1 MITVSNLVVSRDGR
15 ELYRDASFLIHPGW
29 KVGLTGANG
38 SGKSTFFALLLGDL
52 TPDGG
57 RLERP
62 AVWTVAHM
70 AQEVP
75 ALAQSALD
83 YVLDGDAELRALE
96 GQLAAAEQEE
106 RYEDLANFYQR
117 YEEIGGYTAPSRA
130 AKLLAGLGFS
140 DEEQQKSVADFSGGW
155 RMRINLAQTLMCRSD
170 LLLLDEPTNHLDLDA
185 ILWLEDWLRAYPGTL
200 VMVSHDRDFLD
211 AVVEHVLHVEQ
222 GTITHYRGNYSAFE
236 RMRAERLA
244 QQQQAFEKQQ
254 SDIAHLTKYI
264 DRFRAQATKA
274 RQAQSRIKALERM
287 TMIAPAH
294 VDSQFSF
301 RFRDPERLPSPLI
314 RMDDVDCGYAERRIL
329 QRVNLSLTP
338 DSRIGLLGPNGA
350 GKSTLIKTL
359 VGELALLSG
368 ERTMSEHTKIG
379 YFAQHQVDH
388 LDLKA
393 SPLLQ
398 LTRIAGRTDELTL
411 RKFLGSFGFGGDRID
426 TSCENF
432 SGGEKARLALALIVW
447 QRPNVLLL
455 DEPTNHLDLEMRHAL
470 TLALQEYQG
479 ALVVVSHERHLLKAC
494 CDDFLLVADGH
505 ATPFAGD
512 LEDYADWLRQ
522 WRLALVADRAPAK
535 KPDGKK
541 AAGSGASQ
549 RATSEAP
556 AASSSASSAKATAP
570 AKMNKEAKKALDKA
584 EKQLALLQ
592 ERQQAL
598 EARLA
603 DGELYDSGRRHEL
616 DALLAEKAE
625 VDASVTAA
633 EEAWMAASEAMEG

>member
-1 MITVSNLVVSRDGR
+1 
-15 ELYRDASFLIHPGW
+15 
-29 KVGLTGANG
+29 
-38 SGKSTFFALLLGDL
+38 
-52 TPDGG
+52 
-57 RLERP
+57 
-62 AVWTVAHM
+62 M

-83 YVLDGDAELRALE
+83 YVLDGDAELRQLE
-96 GQLAAAEQEE
+96 KAIADAEREE
-106 RYEDLANFYQR
+106 RYEALAEHYQR
-117 YEEIGGYTAPSRA
+117 LEEIGGYTARSRA

-140 DEEQQKSVADFSGGW
+140 EAEQQKSVADFSGGW

-185 ILWLEDWLRAYPGTL
+185 ILWLEDWLNAYPGTL

-211 AVVEHVLHVEQ
+211 AVVGHILHVEQ
-222 GTITHYRGNYSAFE
+222 ATITHYRGNYSAFE

-254 SDIAHLTKYI
+254 SDIAHLNKYI

-287 TMIAPAH
+287 TLIAPAH

-301 RFRDPERLPSPLI
+301 RFREPARLASPLI
-314 RMDDVDCGYAERRIL
+314 RMDEVNCGYGTRKVIAN
-329 QRVNLSLTP
+329 VSLSLTP
-338 DSRIGLLGPNGA
+338 DTRLGLLGPNGA
-350 GKSTLIKTL
+350 GKSTLIKTI
-359 VGELALLSG
+359 VGELEKLCG
-368 ERTMSEHTKIG
+368 ERTVSDHTKIG

-388 LDLKA
+388 LDLQA

-411 RKFLGSFGFGGDRID
+411 RKFLGSFGFGGERID
-426 TSCENF
+426 TVIENF

-494 CDDFLLVADGH
+494 CDEFLLVADGQ
-505 ATPFAGD
+505 ARTFEGD
-512 LEDYADWLRQ
+512 LEDYADWLRE
-522 WRLALVADRAPAK
+522 WRVAQE
-535 KPDGKK
+535 KK
-541 AAGSGASQ
+541 AAQKPAP
-549 RATSEAP
+549 EARKVE
-556 AASSSASSAKATAP
+556 AKPVEAQKGQP
-570 AKMNKEAKKALDKA
+570 INKDAKKALEKA
-584 EKQLALLQ
+584 EKLLGQL
-592 ERQQAL
+592 QQKQSEL

-603 DGELYDSGRRHEL
+603 DSAVYDAARRQEL
-616 DALLAEKAE
+616 DRLLQEKAV
-625 VDASVTAA
+625 VDAELAAA
-633 EEAWMAASEAMEG
+633 EETWLRASEAMES

>member
-1 MITVSNLVVSRDGR
+1 MITVSSLVVSRDGR

-38 SGKSTFFALLLGDL
+38 SGKSTFFALLRGEM
-52 TPDGG
+52 TPDAG
-57 RLERP
+57 RLDRP
-62 AVWTVAHM
+62 GVWTVAHM

-75 ALAQSALD
+75 ALARSALD
-83 YVLDGDAELRALE
+83 YVLDGDAELRQLE
-96 GQLAAAEQEE
+96 QAIADAEREE
-106 RYEDLANFYQR
+106 RYEALADHYQR

-140 DEEQQKSVADFSGGW
+140 EAEQQKNVADFSGGW

-185 ILWLEDWLRAYPGTL
+185 ILWLEDWLNAYPGTL
-200 VMVSHDRDFLD
+200 IMVSHDRDFLD
-211 AVVEHVLHVEQ
+211 GVVQHVLHVEQ
-222 GTITHYRGNYSAFE
+222 ATITHYRGNYSAFE

-254 SDIAHLTKYI
+254 TEVAHLTKYI

-301 RFRDPERLPSPLI
+301 RFREPARLASPLI
-314 RMDDVDCGYAERRIL
+314 RMDEVDCGYGDRKIISK
-329 QRVNLSLTP
+329 VSLSLTP
-338 DSRIGLLGPNGA
+338 DTRLGLLGPNGA
-350 GKSTLIKTL
+350 GKSTLIKTV
-359 VGELALLSG
+359 VGELEKLSG
-368 ERTMSEHTKIG
+368 ERTVSDHTVVG

-398 LTRIAGRTDELTL
+398 LTRIAGRTEELTL

-426 TSCENF
+426 TPCENF

-479 ALVVVSHERHLLKAC
+479 ALVVVSHERHLLRAC
-494 CDDFLLVADGH
+494 CDDFLLVADGQ
-505 ATPFAGD
+505 ARSFDGD
-512 LEDYADWLRQ
+512 LEDYADWLRT
-522 WRLALVADRAPAK
+522 WRLAQEKQAAAVAKKAAPKAAAPVAPAK
-535 KPDGKK
+535 GQPIDKD
-541 AAGSGASQ
+541 A
-549 RATSEAP
+549 R
-556 AASSSASSAKATAP
+556 
-570 AKMNKEAKKALDKA
+570 KALEKA
-584 EKQLALLQ
+584 EKKMAELQRQQQGLEERLADTTLYEPARRTELEKLLQ
-592 ERQQAL
+592 E
-598 EARLA
+598 
-603 DGELYDSGRRHEL
+603 
-616 DALLAEKAE
+616 KAA
-625 VDASVTAA
+625 VDAGLVAA
-633 EEAWMAASEAMEG
+633 EEAWLLASEAQTD

>member
-1 MITVSNLVVSRDGR
+1 MITVSNLALSRNGR
-15 ELYRDASFLIHPGW
+15 ELYRDASFLLHPGW
-29 KVGLTGANG
+29 KIGLTGANG
-38 SGKSTFFALLLGDL
+38 AGKSTFFGLLMGEL
-52 TPDGG
+52 TPDSG
-57 RLERP
+57 RLDRP

-70 AQEVP
+70 EQEVS
-75 ALAQSALD
+75 ALAISALD
-83 YVLDGDAELRALE
+83 YVLNGDSELRQVEADL
-96 GQLAAAEQEE
+96 LAAEREE
-106 RYEDLANFYQR
+106 RYEDLANLYQR
-117 YEEIGGYTAPSRA
+117 YDEIGGYTSRARA

-140 DEEQQKSVADFSGGW
+140 EPEQQKNVADFSGGW

-185 ILWLEDWLRAYPGTL
+185 ILWLEDWLNAYPGTL

-211 AVVEHVLHVEQ
+211 SVVGHILHVEQ

-254 SDIAHLTKYI
+254 SEVAHLNKYI

-301 RFRDPERLPSPLI
+301 RFREPERLASPLI
-314 RMDDVDCGYAERRIL
+314 RMDEVDCGYAERI
-329 QRVNLSLTP
+329 VINKVSFSLTP
-338 DSRIGLLGPNGA
+338 DTRLGLLGPNGA

-359 VGELALLSG
+359 VGELPLMAG
-368 ERTMSEHTKIG
+368 ERTASDHTRIG

-398 LTRIAGRTDELTL
+398 LTRIAGRTEELTL
-411 RKFLGSFGFGGDRID
+411 RKFLGSFGFGGERVDSTI
-426 TSCENF
+426 ENF

-470 TLALQEYQG
+470 TLAIQEYQG
-479 ALVVVSHERHLLKAC
+479 ALVIVSHERHLLRAC
-494 CDDFLLVADGH
+494 CDEFLLVADGQ
-505 ATPFAGD
+505 AQAFEGD

-522 WRLALVADRAPAK
+522 WRAQQEV
-535 KPDGKK
+535 KPVPKAEPKK
-541 AAGSGASQ
+541 AVVESKPVVA
-549 RATSEAP
+549 ATPQKGVAI
-556 AASSSASSAKATAP
+556 
-570 AKMNKEAKKALDKA
+570 NKEARKAFEKA
-584 EKQLALLQ
+584 EKQLAELQ
-592 ERQQAL
+592 QKQKAL
-598 EARLA
+598 EEKLA
-603 DGELYDSGRRHEL
+603 EASLYEAGRKAEL
-616 DALLAEKAE
+616 DKCLAEKADVE
-625 VDASVTAA
+625 SRLVSV
-633 EEAWMAASEAMEG
+633 EEEWLRLSETLEAGG

>member
-1 MITVSNLVVSRDGR
+1 MITAASLAVQRDGR

-38 SGKSTFFALLLGDL
+38 SGKSTFFALLLGEL
-52 TPDGG
+52 TADAG
-57 RLERP
+57 RLDRP

-70 AQEVP
+70 AQEVG
-75 ALAQSALD
+75 ALAQSAID
-83 YVLDGDAELRALE
+83 YVLDGDAELRRIE
-96 GQLAAAEQEE
+96 QELAAAEREE

-117 YEEIGGYTAPSRA
+117 YDEIGGYTSRSRA

-140 DEEQQKSVADFSGGW
+140 EPEQQKSVADFSGGW

-200 VMVSHDRDFLD
+200 IMVSHDRDFLD
-211 AVVEHVLHVEQ
+211 GVVEHILHVEQ

-244 QQQQAFEKQQ
+244 QQQQAFEQQ
-254 SDIAHLTKYI
+254 QEKIAHLTKYI

-287 TMIAPAH
+287 TLISPAH

-301 RFRDPERLPSPLI
+301 RFRDPERLASPLI
-314 RMDDVDCGYAERRIL
+314 RMDDVACGYPLPDGSRR
-329 QRVNLSLTP
+329 RVLEGVNFSLTP
-338 DSRIGLLGPNGA
+338 DTRLGLLGPNGA

-359 VGELALLSG
+359 VAELPLLAG
-368 ERTMSEHTKIG
+368 ERTVSDHTRIG

-388 LDLKA
+388 LDLNA

-470 TLALQEYQG
+470 TMAIQEYQG
-479 ALVVVSHERHLLKAC
+479 ALVIVSHERHLLKAC
-494 CDDFLLVADGH
+494 CDDFLLVADGR
-505 ATPFAGD
+505 AQAFNGD
-512 LEDYADWLRQ
+512 LDDYADWLRQ
-522 WRLALVADRAPAK
+522 WRAAQEARPAVVEKKPVPAAPAAAAAAPVPAK
-535 KPDGKK
+535 KGV
-541 AAGSGASQ
+541 AI
-549 RATSEAP
+549 
-556 AASSSASSAKATAP
+556 
-570 AKMNKEAKKALDKA
+570 NKEARKAFEKA
-584 EKQLALLQ
+584 EKQLTA
-592 ERQQAL
+592 QQAQLRALEQQLAEADIYASGRKAEL
-598 EARLA
+598 EACLRDKAAIEAALPALEEEWLRLS
-603 DGELYDSGRRHEL
+603 ELL
-616 DALLAEKAE
+616 
-625 VDASVTAA
+625 
-633 EEAWMAASEAMEG
+633 EAGA

>member
-1 MITVSNLVVSRDGR
+1 MITVSNLALSRNGR
-15 ELYRDASFLIHPGW
+15 ELYRDAGFLLHPGW

-38 SGKSTFFALLLGDL
+38 SGKSTFFSLLLGEL
-52 TPDGG
+52 TPDAG

-83 YVLDGDAELRALE
+83 YVLDGDAELRRIERELAL
-96 GQLAAAEQEE
+96 AEQEE
-106 RYEDLANFYQR
+106 RFEALADLYQR
-117 YEEIGGYTAPSRA
+117 YDEIGGYTSRPRA

-140 DEEQQKSVADFSGGW
+140 ESAQQKSVADFSGGW

-185 ILWLEDWLRAYPGTL
+185 ILWLEDWLNAYPGTL

-211 AVVEHVLHVEQ
+211 AVVGHVLHVEQ

-254 SDIAHLTKYI
+254 TEVAHLTKYI

-287 TMIAPAH
+287 TLIAPAH

-301 RFRDPERLPSPLI
+301 RFREPARLASPLI
-314 RMDDVDCGYAERRIL
+314 RMDEVDCGYEDRTVIAG
-329 QRVNLSLTP
+329 VSLSLTP
-338 DSRIGLLGPNGA
+338 DTRLGLLGPNGA
-350 GKSTLIKTL
+350 GKSTLIRTL
-359 VGELALLSG
+359 VGELAMRGG
-368 ERTMSEHTKIG
+368 ERTVSDHTKVG

-398 LTRIAGRTDELTL
+398 LTRIAGRTEELTL
-411 RKFLGSFGFGGDRID
+411 RNFLGSFGFGGERVD
-426 TSCENF
+426 TVIENF

-470 TLALQEYQG
+470 TVALQEYQG
-479 ALVVVSHERHLLKAC
+479 ALVVVSHERHLLRAC
-494 CDDFLLVADGH
+494 CDDFLLVADGS
-505 ATPFAGD
+505 ARPFAGD
-512 LEDYADWLRQ
+512 LDDYAAWMREWRAAQDAKPEPKKEKVVARVEPAVQRNPAAGREARKTLEKVEK
-522 WRLALVADRAPAK
+522 RLA
-535 KPDGKK
+535 
-541 AAGSGASQ
+541 
-549 RATSEAP
+549 T
-556 AASSSASSAKATAP
+556 
-570 AKMNKEAKKALDKA
+570 
-584 EKQLALLQ
+584 LQ
-592 ERQQAL
+592 VQQTGL
-598 EARLA
+598 EAALA
-603 DGELYDSGRRHEL
+603 DGAMYDASRRDELER
-616 DALLAEKAE
+616 LLAEKARL
-625 VDASVTAA
+625 DAELAQA
-633 EEAWMAASEAMEG
+633 EEEWLAASEAAESAGG